1 MKELALASGS
11 MINQKYQM
19 VLPAILLIK
28 YILKYNIR
36 LLKKKEKEISKNNT
50 FSIKKKKKSKF
61 LD

>member
-50 FSIKKKKKSKF
+50 FSIKKKKKIKVP
-61 LD
+61 